1 MPFDSSAGQLVLLR
15 ALKRQREHVL
25 GAVDGVGT
33 DDLRRHVLPSG
44 WSCIGL
50 VNHLS
55 LDVERFWFQAVIDGD
70 QIAIDEVLASSDNA
84 WTLAPG
90 SPSRQ
95 CFTGTGPTSIMAMGS
110 AAIGGTRRADSQRA
124 SGNSWAGRRRAQ
136 IEP

>member
-25 GAVDGVGT
+25 GAVDGLGT

-55 LDVERFWFQAVIDGD
+55 LDAERFWFQAVIDGD
-70 QIAIDEVLASSDNA
+70 QIAIDEVLASTDNA
-84 WTLAPG
+84 WNV
-90 SPSRQ
+90 
-95 CFTGTGPTSIMAMGS
+95 S
-110 AAIGGTRRADSQRA
+110 AGEPVEAVLHRYRTNFDHGDGVSGHRRDT
-124 SGNSWAGRRRAQ
+124 AG
-136 IEP
+136 